1 MSLAALPT
9 LLLVPPLN
17 CLAVACAGAV
27 FCRRRLGRIAVFAG
41 LAGLL
46 LFSLPAVSMSLL
58 WSLEQGLPTTPPAT
72 DPPGAIVILSG
83 DYNRIERDGHDT
95 AMVGRMTLER
105 ERAGVLLARRTG
117 LPILVTGGVMDDG
130 DPSLA
135 DMMSQSLT
143 EDFLLPPRWTE
154 GRSMDTWENAKFSAA
169 ILRKAGIHSVYLVTH
184 GWHMKRSLIAF
195 RAAGLLATAAPVP
208 LDSPP
213 GLHWGILAPR
223 VSAWTQSYY
232 ALHEWI
238 GLAWYHLRG

>member
-1 MSLAALPT
+1 
-9 LLLVPPLN
+9 
-17 CLAVACAGAV
+17 
-27 FCRRRLGRIAVFAG
+27 
-41 LAGLL
+41 
-46 LFSLPAVSMSLL
+46 
-58 WSLEQGLPTTPPAT
+58 
-72 DPPGAIVILSG
+72 
-83 DYNRIERDGHDT
+83 
-95 AMVGRMTLER
+95 
-105 ERAGVLLARRTG
+105 
-117 LPILVTGGVMDDG
+117 MDDG